1 MVLPMALSLSVA
13 VLLLAAGLF
22 LLWSA
27 RGKRR
32 QTGVPMGRVVYDDT
46 GAWQE
51 CPRPLYSRRYLLAG
65 KPDYIVAQ
73 GEDLIPVEVKPRRTA
88 AKPYLSDVLQLAAY
102 CLLIEDNFDR
112 APPYGILKY
121 ATATFPVEYTPQLRR
136 QLLVA
141 MESMRDDLDTTEV
154 APSHNHPGR
163 CRACGYRE
171 HCRVRLD

>member
-1 MVLPMALSLSVA
+1 MEFPVALSLSMSA
-13 VLLLAAGLF
+13 LLLAAGLF

-27 RGKRR
+27 RRRRR
-32 QTGVPMGRVVYDDT
+32 QTGVPVGQVVYDDT

-73 GEDLIPVEVKPRRTA
+73 GENLIPVEVKPRRTA

-121 ATATFPVEYTPQLRR
+121 ATDTFPVEYTRQLRR

-141 MESMRDDLDTTEV
+141 MESMRDDLDTEEV
-154 APSHNHPGR
+154 VPSHNHPGR

-171 HCRVRLD
+171 HCRARLD